1 MNEHPEVGD
10 RGVIEEVESP
20 RHLPGGPTFSAEEY
34 HAKATK
40 QLALLL
46 FWALSLIVSAH
57 FVTVLCLAHNRAN
70 SIEEVTRVFSTWVP
84 VIAGLFG
91 AAATFYFTQGRK

>member
-1 MNEHPEVGD
+1 MNEPQEPGD
-10 RGVIEEVESP
+10 RSEIEEIESP

-40 QLALLL
+40 HLALLL
-46 FWALSLIVSAH
+46 FWALFLMFAAH
-57 FVTVLCLAHNRAN
+57 FVSVVCLAHNRPN

>member
-1 MNEHPEVGD
+1 MTETEEVGD
-10 RGVIEEVESP
+10 RSDIEEVESP
-20 RHLPGGPTFSAEEY
+20 RQLPGGPTFSAEEY
-34 HAKATK
+34 HARATK
-40 QLALLL
+40 TLALLL
-46 FWALSLIVSAH
+46 FWALILMFAAH
-57 FVTVLCLAHNRAN
+57 FAVIVCLAHNHPN